1 MTSEEHVVTPLRI
14 TFPGSRGHELAARL
28 DQPAGPIRGYALFAH
43 CFTCSKET
51 IATRSIAGQ
60 LASLGFGVLRF
71 DFTGL
76 GSSEGDFA
84 STDFSSN
91 VEDLVRAADYLREHF
106 AAPTVLIGH
115 SLGGAAILAAAHRIP
130 EAKAVATIAA
140 PSNVAHVLK
149 NFEAELEE
157 IEREGVATVTL
168 AGRKFPIAKEL
179 VDDARGHALTDHV
192 ANLRKALLILHSP
205 IDQIVGIEHAT
216 KLFVAARHPKS
227 FISLERAD
235 HLLSDRRDA
244 VYIAEVIAAWAS
256 RYLPEE
262 KPVEIWK
269 SGILVYETGAS
280 RYQNAAVAGRHHL
293 LADEPESVGG
303 LNSGPTPYDY
313 ISIALGACT
322 TMTLR
327 MYAEYKKLA
336 LGRVSVSVNHGKV
349 PVEHC
354 EDCGEV
360 VEGRTGKI
368 DRFERTISV
377 EGPLDEALRG
387 KLLEIANKCPVH
399 RTLESGAAVVTRLAD
414 VEDVDQR

>member
-1 MTSEEHVVTPLRI
+1 
-14 TFPGSRGHELAARL
+14 
-28 DQPAGPIRGYALFAH
+28 
-43 CFTCSKET
+43 
-51 IATRSIAGQ
+51 
-60 LASLGFGVLRF
+60 
-71 DFTGL
+71 
-76 GSSEGDFA
+76 
-84 STDFSSN
+84 
-91 VEDLVRAADYLREHF
+91 
-106 AAPTVLIGH
+106 
-115 SLGGAAILAAAHRIP
+115 
-130 EAKAVATIAA
+130 
-140 PSNVAHVLK
+140 K

-280 RYQNAAVAGRHHL
+280 RYQNAAVAG
-293 LADEPESVGG
+293 
-303 LNSGPTPYDY
+303 
-313 ISIALGACT
+313 
-322 TMTLR
+322 
-327 MYAEYKKLA
+327 
-336 LGRVSVSVNHGKV
+336 
-349 PVEHC
+349 
-354 EDCGEV
+354 
-360 VEGRTGKI
+360 
-368 DRFERTISV
+368 
-377 EGPLDEALRG
+377 
-387 KLLEIANKCPVH
+387 
-399 RTLESGAAVVTRLAD
+399 
-414 VEDVDQR
+414 